1 MEVREYDNYKKLI
14 KHRQNGYK
22 EKTFYTAYK
31 STYQVYVK
39 NYNFTKLFRCKIV
52 SSAKHSLLF
61 FSKDILDVLF

>member
-1 MEVREYDNYKKLI
+1 MEVREYDNNKKLI

-39 NYNFTKLFRCKIV
+39 NYNFT
-52 SSAKHSLLF
+52 
-61 FSKDILDVLF
+61 